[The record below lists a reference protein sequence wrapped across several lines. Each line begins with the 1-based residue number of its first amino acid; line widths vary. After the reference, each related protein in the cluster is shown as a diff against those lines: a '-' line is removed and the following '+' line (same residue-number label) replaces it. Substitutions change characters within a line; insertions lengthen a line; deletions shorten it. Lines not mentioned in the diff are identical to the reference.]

1 MNREDAGK
9 RLRDD
14 TPSSDVGS
22 GVRLRLGGGRV
33 DLRGFV
39 SIETAVNEE
48 ASDGLS
54 WRNTAG
60 SLRFIKSKL
69 HRGSCVAP
77 SGTERNYT
85 NKDAAPLDIKI
96 WMFKLL
102 QQACKIHFTNN
113 CKQLV
118 IVVVDLCLGESGETR
133 ELWLTRRNRR
143 RTQVCSYLF
152 IPLGAAL
159 LQAEQRKAPPRMARQ
174 DPPHPM

>member
-33 DLRGFV
+33 DLRGFL

-96 WMFKLL
+96 WMFKFLHFDKRVKYTLPTIANNLWSLL
-102 QQACKIHFTNN
+102 LTCV
-113 CKQLV
+113 LV
-118 IVVVDLCLGESGETR
+118 SLGKHESSDSLGGTAGELR
-133 ELWLTRRNRR
+133 CA
-143 RTQVCSYLF
+143 RTFSFL
-152 IPLGAAL
+152 
-159 LQAEQRKAPPRMARQ
+159 
-174 DPPHPM
+174 